1 MFPLPHV
8 HEMPTAERTP
18 MHPEATLL
26 EMLEEIGVSV
36 ECTALKR
43 DRDGEYIHQR
53 RLIRLR
59 PGMTERLHLSVL
71 AHECAHAVFGDEPSM
86 FGPVNAKQE
95 RRADEWAA
103 LRLIDLDAYR
113 RAEFIYNGHPGAV
126 AHELG
131 VVRSIVE
138 AYQRVL
144 LRIGDTVYVKPRE
157 GAGQWAHREQVA

>member
-1 MFPLPHV
+1 MTPDDQI
-8 HEMPTAERTP
+8 HEA
-18 MHPEATLL
+18 L
-26 EMLEEIGVSV
+26 
-36 ECTALKR
+36 TALGVR
-43 DRDGEYIHQR
+43 IDYVHMPADRDGEYIHAK

-59 PGMTERLHLSVL
+59 AGMATRLHRSVL

-103 LRLIDLDAYR
+103 LRLIR
-113 RAEFIYNGHPGAV
+113 REDYKTAEAIHHGHAGAI
-126 AHELG
+126 AHDLG

-144 LRIGDTVYVKPRE
+144 LRIGDTVYVKPKM
-157 GAGQWAHREQVA
+157 GAGMWQHREDVA